1 MRLKAQLQSSVH
13 PSREKASTGR
23 VMRATVL
30 DLSQEGSGVFMPL
43 EEQVFCLF
51 VCLGGELTLILK

>member
-1 MRLKAQLQSSVH
+1 
-13 PSREKASTGR
+13 
-23 VMRATVL
+23 MRATVL